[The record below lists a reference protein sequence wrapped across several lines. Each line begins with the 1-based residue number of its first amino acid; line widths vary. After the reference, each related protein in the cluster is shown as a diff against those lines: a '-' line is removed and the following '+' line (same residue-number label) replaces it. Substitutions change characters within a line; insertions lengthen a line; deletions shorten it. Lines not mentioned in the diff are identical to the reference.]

1 MPYCS
6 CAEIKNSLGKDID
19 SVPEWHNCHYIND
32 RNKLIPIAEKYAE
45 EKATSENGGVCSHK
59 FTQYFSTKMDQLA
72 KEHGL
77 V

>member
-1 MPYCS
+1 MDS
-6 CAEIKNSLGKDID
+6 NGID
-19 SVPEWHNCHYIND
+19 YKSVPEWHDCDYIHN

-45 EKATSENGGVCSHK
+45 EKATSENGGVCSYK